1 MKRILYYI
9 AICLAT
15 VTASSCSKFDNYDAP
30 AETIR
35 GTITDVGTG
44 KPVQSEVTGDA
55 STGNGT
61 RIKLVEISW
70 SPTATPLYLGTM
82 QDGIY
87 NNTKVFA
94 ATYKMAAEGAFVPLI
109 QTNPAVDNSKVV
121 EVKGG
126 TTVVDFAVEPF
137 LRIEWVGDPV
147 LNADGTITSS
157 FKITRGTANPS
168 FQQNITDV
176 ALFVSPVPYVG
187 NNNYDNRYSP
197 KRTFSGNAANAL
209 LGTTMTLT
217 TTGTLAKS
225 REYYLRV
232 GSRIAYGTN
241 IYNYNETKMV
251 TIP

>member
-1 MKRILYYI
+1 MKRIFFYI
-9 AICLAT
+9 ALCLVT
-15 VTASSCSKFDNYDAP
+15 VTASSCSKFDNYEAP
-30 AETIR
+30 GETLK

-55 STGNGT
+55 GTGSGT
-61 RIKLVEISW
+61 RIKLIETSW
-70 SPTATPLYLGTM
+70 SPTATPLFLGTM

-94 ATYKMAAEGAFVPLI
+94 ATYKMTAEGAFVPLI

-121 EVKGG
+121 DVRGG

-147 LNADGTITSS
+147 LNTNGTITSS
-157 FKITRGTANPS
+157 FKITRGTNNAS

-176 ALFVSPVPYVG
+176 TLFVSPVKYVG
-187 NNNYDNRYSP
+187 NNNYDNRFSP
-197 KRTFSGNAANAL
+197 KRTFAGNAANAL

-217 TTGTLAKS
+217 TTGTLGKS
-225 REYYLRV
+225 RDYYVRI
-232 GSRIAYGTN
+232 GARIAFGTN